1 MLSPI
6 SGPSTLNEDQIAERG
21 DRMARRNDREYR
33 QYLREEQRS
42 QPGCPAREVVLDQRG
57 RATSIG
63 LHRSPGVCHS
73 AGRSVVLPGMKAI
86 EVGPAEQ
93 VGRGGRGTRALAAI
107 VLAHLAISVVH
118 GAAHTGARV
127 ELGAA
132 GTAFVYIVILAGPLV
147 GLAIV
152 MAGSSADLSG
162 ARPRLG
168 AAIVAMSMAGALVF
182 GLVNH
187 FFIQG
192 ADHVAHVAREWRT
205 LFASTAALLAV
216 LEAAGTV
223 IGVRGAVRVRRAS

>member
-1 MLSPI
+1 
-6 SGPSTLNEDQIAERG
+6 
-21 DRMARRNDREYR
+21 
-33 QYLREEQRS
+33 
-42 QPGCPAREVVLDQRG
+42 
-57 RATSIG
+57 
-63 LHRSPGVCHS
+63 
-73 AGRSVVLPGMKAI
+73 MKAI

-93 VGRGGRGTRALAAI
+93 VGRVGRGTRALAAI

-132 GTAFVYIVILAGPLV
+132 GTVFVYVVILAGPLV
-147 GLAIV
+147 GLALV
-152 MAGSSADLSG
+152 LAGSSAADPAG
-162 ARPRLG
+162 TRPRVG